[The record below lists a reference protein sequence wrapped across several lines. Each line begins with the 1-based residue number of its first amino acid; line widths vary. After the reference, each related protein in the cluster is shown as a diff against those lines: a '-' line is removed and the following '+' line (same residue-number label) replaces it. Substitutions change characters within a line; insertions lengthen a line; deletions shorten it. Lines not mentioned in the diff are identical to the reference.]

1 MKNIFNEKEEAF
13 KEREE
18 LISDFKNTLEKK
30 QEVLEAY
37 EKRES
42 KIQTDIKYLD
52 KQIEKMDKTIKSF
65 SSFWSDDLS
74 KVLVRLLNELDDE
87 NYVLIKKQF
96 QNGNTKSYYNVI
108 INEKLEDNLFD
119 ETSFK
124 DKNSLSHYYQK
135 SDKLIVVGE
144 VDAGITF
151 NYVNKYNYMYS
162 SFFKQNIIYDFI
174 NYLINCKYNKN
185 AYDFSLDEM
194 NELLD
199 RYIKNKKE
207 KTPIKTKK

>member
-96 QNGNTKSYYNVI
+96 QIG
-108 INEKLEDNLFD
+108 NLFD